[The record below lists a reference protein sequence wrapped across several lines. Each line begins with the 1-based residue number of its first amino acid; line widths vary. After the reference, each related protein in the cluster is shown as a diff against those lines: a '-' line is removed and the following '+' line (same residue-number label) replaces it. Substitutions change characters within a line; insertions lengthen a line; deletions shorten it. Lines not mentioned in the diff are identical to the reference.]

1 MHQKLKQRNESEK
14 KKKKKLNFFRHF
26 YERKS
31 SLERKLE
38 YHGIKI
44 KVEHKRK
51 KIHPVESEENKND
64 SDKFTRQE
72 LLILSNHQLELIM
85 DTFESCIK
93 RLSKELTELTE
104 ENERHADD
112 KTGLKMTVQRLE
124 ELALRV
130 MKPWVNKMPHSD
142 EMTRVMLLN

>member
-1 MHQKLKQRNESEK
+1 MIFHR
-14 KKKKKLNFFRHF
+14 
-26 YERKS
+26 
-31 SLERKLE
+31 
-38 YHGIKI
+38 
-44 KVEHKRK
+44 
-51 KIHPVESEENKND
+51 NKND